1 MKRTITIDIDKV
13 IDLLIKLGICVEV
26 PQENEAEAVNGPSD
40 GVYTAPAAD
49 PEIAKPIAK
58 PEPDI
63 KDIPLEDIRKKIVVL
78 CAAGKKAE
86 ARDIVQEYA
95 ETVSDLTKAEQ
106 RAAVWA
112 KLTALE
118 G

>member
-26 PQENEAEAVNGPSD
+26 PQENEAETINGPSD
-40 GVYTAPAAD
+40 GIFPAPAA
-49 PEIAKPIAK
+49 
-58 PEPDI
+58 EPAEEPAEEPVI
-63 KDIPLEDIRKKIVVL
+63 QDIPLEQIQKKVVDL
-78 CAAGKKAE
+78 CAAGMKDKAR
-86 ARDIVQEYA
+86 AIIQEFGSK
-95 ETVSDLTKAEQ
+95 VSDLVTPEQ